1 MLSSLNFE
9 VKTQQY
15 FVSSS
20 DMFLE
25 KITLLIIWLNPA
37 LNLAILV
44 DSSLIP
50 SISDAIE
57 LAEASAGDV
66 YK

>member
-25 KITLLIIWLNPA
+25 KITLLKIWLNPA

>member
-1 MLSSLNFE
+1 
-9 VKTQQY
+9 
-15 FVSSS
+15 
-20 DMFLE
+20 MFLE
-25 KITLLIIWLNPA
+25 KITLLKIWLNPA